1 MFSELTTLKET
12 AASLLPLAPNSLRS
26 SSLSMASSDYPPTI
40 SSDHETSLL
49 ALASDYSLSNGL
61 ILRPLDNS
69 STQSIHA
76 PYSLYPTPFP
86 SHLFSQALSLQTRYN
101 ELYAKITTDD
111 QFLERVVGGN
121 VARVDEFQGK
131 LYEIWK
137 TVKKEGVKQ
146 VRFHSFS
153 EKLRT
158 PFCSRKADLR
168 WTATEFGIV

>member
-1 MFSELTTLKET
+1 MFSQLTTLKET
-12 AASLLPLAPNSLRS
+12 ASSLLPLAPNSLRS

-69 STQSIHA
+69 NTQSIHA

-101 ELYAKITTDD
+101 ELYARITTDD

-146 VRFHSFS
+146 VRFNHSQEEAS
-153 EKLRT
+153 HAISLGERE
-158 PFCSRKADLR
+158 S
-168 WTATEFGIV
+168 